1 MMLRK
6 MNGPPSAE
14 TICLSDG
21 SWTDLAPPNQIL
33 RLHLVVIK
41 QREESFPVSVIL
53 RRSLVEA
60 PLCIRWLGKI
70 EIHVPAL
77 LESVHCEERSPAHS
91 TLVTCR
97 IDSSVHK
104 FGRLVPNTL
113 EALHGKGV
121 LTVLVFI

>member
-1 MMLRK
+1 MLRK
-6 MNGPPSAE
+6 MNGLPSAE

-77 LESVHCEERSPAHS
+77 LCDR
-91 TLVTCR
+91 
-97 IDSSVHK
+97 
-104 FGRLVPNTL
+104 
-113 EALHGKGV
+113 V
-121 LTVLVFI
+121 LLILLLLLPLSLLGFEHWMEVAVG